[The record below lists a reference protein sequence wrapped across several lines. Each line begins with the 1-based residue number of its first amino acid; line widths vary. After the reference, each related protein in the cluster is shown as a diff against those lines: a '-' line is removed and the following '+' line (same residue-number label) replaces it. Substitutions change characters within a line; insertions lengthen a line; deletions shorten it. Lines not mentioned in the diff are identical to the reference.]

1 MNQNE
6 QAPKSEATSG
16 QVYSKAREIL
26 DLHGHSGAKPTLLII
41 PRPGG
46 LPRNTLGTDIPITEA
61 PVVSIQIAE
70 REYRLRLTSR
80 DDRQD
85 KHDETLE
92 LTIHFQQLPYGL
104 DNVEYDEAGHVIG
117 YWYRHANEP
126 ELKHVGV
133 VRAGFLRL
141 PKELEFSWYQ
151 AKCYSL
157 TQGGI
162 SKIMPAWKK
171 NVPPEIAEGLKDTN
185 EFIFEILDK
194 MQTELNGKS
203 A

>member
-1 MNQNE
+1 MNPKE
-6 QAPKSEATSG
+6 QPPLSEVTSG

-46 LPRNTLGTDIPITEA
+46 PPRNTLGTDIPITEA

-70 REYRLRLTSR
+70 GEYRLRLTST

-104 DNVEYDEAGHVIG
+104 DNVEYDEAGHVTG

-126 ELKHVGV
+126 ELKHVVV
-133 VRAGFLRL
+133 VRAGFLGL
-141 PKELEFSWYQ
+141 PKELEFSWYL
-151 AKCYSL
+151 AKDYLL

-162 SKIMPAWKK
+162 SKPMSEWEK
-171 NVPPEIAEGLKDTN
+171 NVTPEITEGLKNTN

-194 MQTELNGKS
+194 MQAELESKS
-203 A
+203 S